1 MALAEAL
8 DVFLSDFGSSV
19 SWSPSAG
26 GATQTAVAI
35 FEKPDENIMG
45 ERVRSRDYQLT
56 LRSDHL
62 QGCDTGETVVI
73 ASASYTVR
81 ESRQIDDGVF
91 KIITLSKV

>member
-1 MALAEAL
+1 MPLSESL

-26 GATQTAVAI
+26 GATQTAAAI

-45 ERVRSRDYQLT
+45 DRVRSRDYQLT
-56 LRSDHL
+56 LRSDRL
-62 QGCDTGETVVI
+62 QGCDTGETVVV

-81 ESRQIDDGVF
+81 ESRQIDDGAF
-91 KIITLSKV
+91 KIISLSKV